1 MHDSFLLH
9 RIADSLQRICDE
21 NRLDTVRELVLDVST
36 DSHIEALD
44 LKEHLIELL
53 PYLIDKNTVITIRK
67 TAIEEQ
73 STVIYLLKGD
83 SLEK

>member
-21 NRLDTVRELVLDVST
+21 NRLSTVRELVLDVSV
-36 DSHIEALD
+36 DSHIEAFD

-53 PYLIDKNTVITIRK
+53 PYLIDKDTVITIRK

-73 STVIYLLKGD
+73 SAVIYLLKGD